1 MVNDPVGDMLAQ
13 VRNGL
18 RVKKSKIVLP
28 SSKEKESVARV
39 LWEEEYIRNYQIEGE
54 GFKKELVLN
63 LKYLEKGESAIKGLK
78 RISKPSL
85 RIYVK
90 KEKIPRVLD
99 GLGIVILS
107 TTAGIISGREAK
119 RRGVG
124 GEVVAY
130 IW

>member
-90 KEKIPRVLD
+90 KEKIPKVLD

>member
-39 LWEEEYIRNYQIEGE
+39 LWEEKYIRNYQIEGE

-90 KEKIPRVLD
+90 KEKIPKVLD

>member
-63 LKYLEKGESAIKGLK
+63 LKYLEKGESEIKGLK

-90 KEKIPRVLD
+90 KEKIPKVLD

>member
-90 KEKIPRVLD
+90 KEKIPKVLD

-124 GEVVAY
+124 GEVIAY